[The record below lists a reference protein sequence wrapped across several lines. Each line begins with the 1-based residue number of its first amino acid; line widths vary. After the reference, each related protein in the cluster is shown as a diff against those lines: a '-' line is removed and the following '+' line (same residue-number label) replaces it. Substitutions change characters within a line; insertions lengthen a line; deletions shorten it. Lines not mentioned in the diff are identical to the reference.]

1 MRGAL
6 RGLIAFAL
14 LLPLSSLGDI
24 YKYVDDSGMIYFSDQ
39 PLTGTKYR
47 LEWKRETK
55 RVIEDNP
62 RKVIASGRRIAAVAP
77 SVRPSARRAEYA
89 ALIEST
95 ARQFN
100 LHPELLHA
108 VVRTES
114 AYNPSA
120 VSSAGAVGLMQLMPG
135 TAERYGVKD
144 IWDPAQNLRGGARY
158 LRDLLNLFEHDL
170 RLALAAYNAGEG
182 AVIRHGRQI
191 PPYPETQS
199 YVRKVLQLLWA
210 ERGSAGS

>member
-1 MRGAL
+1 MRDVL
-6 RGLIAFAL
+6 RGVIL
-14 LLPLSSLGDI
+14 LLLFLPVPSLADV
-24 YKYVDDSGMIYFSDQ
+24 YKYVDADGMIYFSDQ

-55 RVIEDNP
+55 RVIEEKP
-62 RKVIASGRRIAAVAP
+62 RKVVAAGRRRLAP
-77 SVRPSARRAEYA
+77 APGPASARRAHYA
-89 ALIEST
+89 TLIEST

-120 VSSAGAVGLMQLMPG
+120 VSSAGAVGLMQLMPA
-135 TAERYGVKD
+135 TAARYGVSD
-144 IWDPAQNLRGGARY
+144 IWDPGQNLRGGARY

>member
-1 MRGAL
+1 MRDVL
-6 RGLIAFAL
+6 RGVIL
-14 LLPLSSLGDI
+14 LLLFLPVPSLADV
-24 YKYVDDSGMIYFSDQ
+24 YKYVDDAGMIYFSDQ

-55 RVIEDNP
+55 RVIEEKP
-62 RKVIASGRRIAAVAP
+62 RKVVAEGRRRLAP
-77 SVRPSARRAEYA
+77 APGPASARRAHYA
-89 ALIEST
+89 ALIETT

-120 VSSAGAVGLMQLMPG
+120 VSSAGAVGLMQLMPA
-135 TAERYGVKD
+135 TAARYGVSD
-144 IWDPAQNLRGGARY
+144 IWDPGQNLRGGARY
-158 LRDLLNLFEHDL
+158 LRDLLDLFEHDL

-182 AVIRHGRQI
+182 AVMRHGRQI